1 MNIFGKRLTGLR
13 KERGLAQIDIAGHLG
28 MSRSG
33 IQGYETEDKEPS
45 YAVLCRI
52 ADYFDVSVDYLL
64 GRSNQRRRPPRKPG
78 PVTYNVRISCLQYGD
93 TIVKANTP
101 EEAKE
106 KAELLVQS
114 DAVKWFDSE
123 ITDMTTEEVEE
134 RTFTVTEFCPHC
146 ETEIE
151 MRWDTDKQG
160 FKAFCPSCGQRLMLC
175 DECHQLG
182 GGCDYS
188 SDTDS
193 CKFNPSHSINEIAK
207 TEETTNG

>member
-1 MNIFGKRLTGLR
+1 MTVFGKRLTDLR
-13 KERGLAQIDIAGHLG
+13 KERDLSQTDIAGYLG

-33 IQGYETEDKEPS
+33 IQGYETEGKEPS
-45 YAVLCRI
+45 YDTLCRL

-78 PVTYNVRISCLQYGD
+78 PATYNVRISYLHYGD

-101 EEAKE
+101 EEAKK
-106 KAELLVQS
+106 KAGLRVQS

-123 ITDMTTEEVEE
+123 ITDMTVEEVPEEE

-146 ETEIE
+146 ETEVS
-151 MRWDTDKQG
+151 MHWDTDTQS

-188 SDTDS
+188 SETDS
-193 CKFNPSHSINEIAK
+193 CKFNPAK
-207 TEETTNG
+207 EESKGCGTN